1 MENFV
6 SKIKQ
11 LIDSK
16 RYTEASNE
24 LRKFINSGQE
34 LPQHSIDFANKLIFG
49 ADWELVSALLPF
61 ETDFFETSGW
71 LRSIKESKPVDKD
84 GNALPWLNYA
94 AIDYIGSKINN
105 GMAVFEWGCGYSTL
119 WMAGRVKK
127 ISSVEDNHSWYSI
140 IKNKLPDNANVH
152 YAKDKESYVNS
163 ILKTDEIYD
172 VIQIDGSYREE
183 CTEICVKKLK
193 EDGFIIFDNTD
204 EEKFDQA
211 VVNLE
216 TLGFNRIDFTGLIPS
231 YAYKNCTSI
240 FFKDMRF
247 LKNEDLPSKINFSSG
262 ITCIQAVNKN
272 K

>member
-1 MENFV
+1 VENFV

-84 GNALPWLNYA
+84 DNALPKLNYA
-94 AIDYIGSKINN
+94 AVDYIGFKINN
-105 GMAVFEWGCGYSTL
+105 NMAVFEWGCGYSTL

-140 IKNKLPDNANVH
+140 IKNKLPDIASVH
-152 YAKDKESYVNS
+152 
-163 ILKTDEIYD
+163 
-172 VIQIDGSYREE
+172 
-183 CTEICVKKLK
+183 
-193 EDGFIIFDNTD
+193 
-204 EEKFDQA
+204 
-211 VVNLE
+211 
-216 TLGFNRIDFTGLIPS
+216 
-231 YAYKNCTSI
+231 
-240 FFKDMRF
+240 
-247 LKNEDLPSKINFSSG
+247 
-262 ITCIQAVNKN
+262 
-272 K
+272 

>member
-1 MENFV
+1 MENFIQ
-6 SKIKQ
+6 KIKQ
-11 LIDSK
+11 LIENKKYIETSH
-16 RYTEASNE
+16 E

-61 ETDFFETSGW
+61 ETNFFETSGW
-71 LRSIKESKPVDKD
+71 LRSIREAKPVDKE

-105 GMAVFEWGCGYSTL
+105 NMVVMEWGCGFSTL

-127 ISSVEDNHSWYSI
+127 ISSVEDNHSWYSS
-140 IKNKLPDNANVH
+140 IKNKLPINATVQ
-152 YAKDKESYVNS
+152 YAEDKESYVNS
-163 ILKTDEIYD
+163 ILKTDEIFD
-172 VIQIDGSYREE
+172 VIIIDGSYREE
-183 CTEICVKKLK
+183 CASICVQRLKK
-193 EDGFIIFDNTD
+193 DGFIIFDNTD

-211 VVNLE
+211 VINLE
-216 TLGFNRIDFTGLIPS
+216 VLGFNRIDFTGLIPS

-247 LKNEDLPSKINFSSG
+247 LKNVEVPSKINYTTG
-262 ITCIQAVNKN
+262 ITCIQAVNK